1 MREKRKRRGERK
13 NQAEKVPCERYKY
26 NRQKG
31 QGELVLT
38 VIIINCYPSGVEEL
52 VCVCA

>member
-1 MREKRKRRGERK
+1 MSKSERSRERK
-13 NQAEKVPCERYKY
+13 NQAEKVPCELYKY

-38 VIIINCYPSGVEEL
+38 VIIINCYLRGVEEL
-52 VCVCA
+52 VCVCT